1 MGKVDKKEKLISS
14 KLIFKEFGFDKSDI
28 EMIRSTWNNMPEDMT
43 SDERMMFIEL
53 VEKTIKVFNNTKQLH
68 NEEEK
73 KNLN

>member
-1 MGKVDKKEKLISS
+1 MGKIDKKEKFISS

-28 EMIRSTWNNMPEDMT
+28 EMIRKSWNNMPEDMT

-53 VEKTIKVFNNTKQLH
+53 IEKTIKVFYKTKQLY
-68 NEEEK
+68 NEEQR